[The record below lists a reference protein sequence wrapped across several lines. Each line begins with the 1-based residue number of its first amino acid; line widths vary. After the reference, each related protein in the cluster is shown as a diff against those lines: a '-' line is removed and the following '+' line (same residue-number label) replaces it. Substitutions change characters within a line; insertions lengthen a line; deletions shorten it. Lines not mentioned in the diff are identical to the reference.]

1 MRGVHRR
8 ANRRGGFTLLEV
20 LLVVVIL
27 GMLAALVVPNF
38 IGTDVK
44 ARRDLA
50 KSQVAPGGALSN
62 AINQYRLAMGEYPQS
77 LKDLTQPPEDVEKK
91 AKYGSTP
98 LIDAKTMKDPWNN
111 DYQYKTPGD
120 HNKDSY
126 DLFSYGADGKEG
138 GEGDDEDIGN
148 WSKDTGG

>member
-38 IGTDVK
+38 IGTETK
-44 ARRDLA
+44 AKRDLA
-50 KSQVAPGGALSN
+50 KSQVAGAGALAN
-62 AINQYRLAMGEYPQS
+62 AINQYRLAMGEYPKE
-77 LKDLTQPPEDVEKK
+77 LKDLTQVPEDTEKK

-98 LIDAKTMKDPWNN
+98 LIDPKSLKDPWGN
-111 DYQYKTPGD
+111 DYQYKMPGD
-120 HNKDSY
+120 HNKDSF
-126 DLFSYGADGKEG
+126 DLYSFGADGKEG

-148 WSKDTGG
+148 WNKDSG